1 MDIVKHKRLSKARG
15 ITIPK
20 DLAAAKGLFAGNGV
34 DLVETEDGVL
44 LRNHV
49 AVCRFCGSVESVRT
63 VKREEVCAK
72 CAAEIRA
79 EIEEKFK

>member
-49 AVCRFCGSVESVRT
+49 AVCRFCGSVESVGT
-63 VKREEVCAK
+63 VKSEEVCAK